1 MLKDSLLGIVRH
13 AMTIAGGYLAGA
25 GHLSPTEVET
35 LIGAVVA
42 IAGII
47 WSILQKRQKETAT

>member
-1 MLKDSLLGIVRH
+1 MLKESALGIVRH

-35 LIGAVVA
+35 LTGAAVA
-42 IAGII
+42 IAGVV
-47 WSILQKRQKETAT
+47 WSILHKRQKETTT

>member
-1 MLKDSLLGIVRH
+1 MLKESALGIVRH

-35 LIGAVVA
+35 LTGAAVA
-42 IAGII
+42 IAGVV
-47 WSILQKRQKETAT
+47 WSILHKRQKGATT